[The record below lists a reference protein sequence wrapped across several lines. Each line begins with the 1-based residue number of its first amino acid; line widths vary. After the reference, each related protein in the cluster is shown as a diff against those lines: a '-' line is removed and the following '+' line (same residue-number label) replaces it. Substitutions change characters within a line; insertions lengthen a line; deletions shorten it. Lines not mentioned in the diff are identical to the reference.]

1 MEAGQTKRRDVYEIS
16 GEVQS
21 LRERGSFK
29 REEEMRTQLCHH
41 FRPKTQNDLETLTTK
56 MMSCSI
62 P

>member
-1 MEAGQTKRRDVYEIS
+1 MEAGQMKRRDVYEIR

-21 LRERGSFK
+21 LKERGSLN
-29 REEEMRTQLCHH
+29 REEEMRTQLFHL
-41 FRPKTQNDLETLTTK
+41 FRPKIQIVVETLTTK